1 MASIGYAVQAV
12 LFPFQQIFGFG
23 ASVTTKVFT
32 GGL

>member
-1 MASIGYAVQAV
+1 MASIGYGVQAV